1 MFENISSVSLQV
13 VSNQKRITI
22 NQRHDNMRSNLLFD
36 CYDHIKD
43 AAEIDRNKLYFC
55 VFDSDMERNRKYS
68 IDDIMAAQQ
77 FLQKIGLSEHHILGT
92 CLAKK
97 EMNVY
102 MSIAEYHYL
111 NTICFLSK
119 IPQDSILFIDGL
131 FSSLDSEMC
140 SILLDVFINLKGV
153 QVFIAENSQFI
164 GICNC
169 RDVNLLYLSQPKN
182 EMSPVS
188 YNYETM
194 MLNHNILSDFSENGP
209 TSITPIFYREG
220 QTVSEGESSVAEFK
234 EIKGNRPCDSIISN
248 AEIYINAYLNSYSNG
263 VGKIYWGINDRRIV
277 TGVTLAYED
286 RDFIQRRISELLSQ
300 AEPFVSPDL
309 YKIEFYPIED
319 EKEKI
324 KPDTYVVEVSVKFH
338 PARHLYSTSKGDVY
352 IKTPGGKKKLST
364 LQIQEQVLM
373 RSSKFF

>member
-1 MFENISSVSLQV
+1 
-13 VSNQKRITI
+13 
-22 NQRHDNMRSNLLFD
+22 
-36 CYDHIKD
+36 
-43 AAEIDRNKLYFC
+43 
-55 VFDSDMERNRKYS
+55 
-68 IDDIMAAQQ
+68 
-77 FLQKIGLSEHHILGT
+77 
-92 CLAKK
+92 
-97 EMNVY
+97 
-102 MSIAEYHYL
+102 
-111 NTICFLSK
+111 
-119 IPQDSILFIDGL
+119 
-131 FSSLDSEMC
+131 
-140 SILLDVFINLKGV
+140 
-153 QVFIAENSQFI
+153 
-164 GICNC
+164 
-169 RDVNLLYLSQPKN
+169 
-182 EMSPVS
+182 
-188 YNYETM
+188 M

-209 TSITPIFYREG
+209 TSITPIFNREG
-220 QTVSEGESSVAEFK
+220 RTVSEGESSVAEFK